1 MGCQTGFYFLVR
13 DLEPTDAIRLVQE
26 TLDFVAAFSDDQIP
40 GVSRIECGN
49 YLLHDLEGA
58 KKIARSMQPVLKD
71 WTPEN
76 LVYKK

>member
-1 MGCQTGFYFLVR
+1 MK
-13 DLEPTDAIRLVQE
+13 PADAIRLVRE
-26 TLDFVAAFSDDQIP
+26 TMDFVADFTVEIP
-40 GVSRIECGN
+40 GASRIECGN

-71 WTPEN
+71 WTEAD

>member
-1 MGCQTGFYFLVR
+1 M
-13 DLEPTDAIRLVQE
+13 
-26 TLDFVAAFSDDQIP
+26 DFVVDFTGDVP

-58 KKIARSMQPVLKD
+58 KKIARSMQPVLKG
-71 WTPEN
+71 WTEAD

>member
-1 MGCQTGFYFLVR
+1 MTGLQVRVR
-13 DLEPTDAIRLVQE
+13 DIEAHGAVGLEHKTS
-26 TLDFVAAFSDDQIP
+26 DFVTEFTGDVP

-58 KKIARSMQPVLKD
+58 KKIARSMQPVLKG
-71 WTPEN
+71 WTEAD

>member
-1 MGCQTGFYFLVR
+1 MK
-13 DLEPTDAIRLVQE
+13 PADAIRLVRE
-26 TLDFVAAFSDDQIP
+26 TMDFVADFTGEIP
-40 GVSRIECGN
+40 GASRIECGN

-71 WTPEN
+71 WTEAD